1 MYGMQNSQN
10 KIVIAII
17 VVGVLFI
24 GIYIVG
30 QQQVKKSVDSL
41 EMEFND
47 FKVDKLSILPPEI
60 DLTLTYK
67 VNNPSN
73 LPLKVSLDGEVYYGT
88 TKITPVT
95 VKERMIPAMGSG
107 YIDAQISLN
116 GTLLQA
122 IGDPQNEGNYKLEG
136 TLTVTVQYLG
146 VIPVNVKLDLAEL
159 ES

>member
-1 MYGMQNSQN
+1 MQNSQN

-17 VVGVLFI
+17 VVGIFFL
-24 GIYIVG
+24 GLYIVG
-30 QQQVKKSVDSL
+30 QQEIKKSVDSL

-47 FKVDKLSILPPEI
+47 FKVDKLSILPPEM

-73 LPLKVSLDGEVYYGT
+73 MPLKISLDGDIYYGA
-88 TKITPVT
+88 TKISPLT
-95 VKERMIPAMGSG
+95 VKERMIPAMDYG

-116 GTLLQA
+116 GSIIQA
-122 IGDPQNEGNYKLEG
+122 IGDPHNQVNYKLKG
-136 TLTVTVQYLG
+136 TTTVTVQYLG